1 MRMYDLRI
9 SLIESGPEIWRRVRV
24 SGDIRLKKLHWII
37 QAVMGWTNSHL
48 HQFVVGHVCY
58 SDPSFELERHGDEI
72 IEDESRVPLR
82 KVLPFPNSVLVY
94 EYDFGDSWHHL
105 VRVECVS
112 ARGPNEPTHPVCT
125 GGQRACPPEDCGGLH
140 GFYEQF
146 LPAMLDPAH
155 EEHQSMREWFGGDFD
170 PETFD
175 LNAVNAALKRL

>member
-9 SLIESGPEIWRRVRV
+9 SLVDSGPEIWRRVRV

-37 QAVMGWTNSHL
+37 QTVMGWTNSHL

-58 SDPSFELERHGDEI
+58 IDPSFELERHGDEI
-72 IEDESRVPLR
+72 VEDESRVPLR

-140 GFYEQF
+140 GFYGQF